1 MQEIVVKV
9 VVPVVVAHAV
19 VLAVMLAVIRKMLLG
34 DTNRAIA
41 RVRDV
46 EAEVRKKEEAI
57 RREIEEHEKEFARKK
72 AEAEEALRRQKEEG
86 EKELA
91 RARDQVLSEARKE
104 ADRIIDQARKNEEK
118 YRKQLAQEME
128 EKMVEYAM
136 QLFGM
141 VFSEKMDAAL
151 NEKFIDELLDA
162 LAEVDS
168 SSITVD
174 ARSAQFTSSHP
185 LSVGQKERLQKLL
198 AEKFNAQ
205 ISIDETVRQ
214 DLIAGLILKLGGLEI
229 DGSLRN
235 RLQEAAAELKK
246 SVGM

>member
-1 MQEIVVKV
+1 MHEILVKV
-9 VVPVVVAHAV
+9 VLPVAVAHVVVLV
-19 VLAVMLAVIRKMLLG
+19 VMLAVIRRMLLG
-34 DTNRAIA
+34 DANRAIA

-72 AEAEEALRRQKEEG
+72 AEAEEALQRQKEEG
-86 EKELA
+86 QKELA
-91 RARDQVLSEARKE
+91 KARDQVLADARKE
-104 ADRIIDQARKNEEK
+104 ADKILDQARKNEER

-128 EKMVEYAM
+128 EKMVDHAV

-168 SSITVD
+168 SNITVD
-174 ARSAQFTSSHP
+174 ARGAQFTSSHP

-205 ISIDETVRQ
+205 VTIDETVQQ
-214 DLIAGLILKLGGLEI
+214 DLIAGLVLKLGGLEI

-235 RLQEAAAELKK
+235 RLQEAAAEIKK
-246 SVGM
+246 SVGI